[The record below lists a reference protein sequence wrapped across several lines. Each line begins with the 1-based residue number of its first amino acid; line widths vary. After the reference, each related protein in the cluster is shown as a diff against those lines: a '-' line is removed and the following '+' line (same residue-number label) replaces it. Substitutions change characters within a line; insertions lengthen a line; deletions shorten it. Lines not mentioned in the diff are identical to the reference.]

1 MQTILYRK
9 SERILLKLFE
19 RRIIMEWIVS
29 ILSSSILTNIL
40 LLLLLIACW
49 RIWSA
54 TNQIEYDA
62 YYIAKHLFEKSNK
75 SHIYEASNVG
85 RR

>member
-1 MQTILYRK
+1 
-9 SERILLKLFE
+9 
-19 RRIIMEWIVS
+19 MEWIVS

-62 YYIAKHLFEKSNK
+62 YYIANICSKNLISLIVMKLLMWEGGEQWIKQLN
-75 SHIYEASNVG
+75 
-85 RR
+85 